1 VRVLVLL
8 LLLLA
13 ARAWVAEPVRIP
25 TSSMARTLLPGE
37 HVLVD
42 KVSPHA
48 RAWRHGDIVM
58 FRAPG
63 TGQLTVKRLVGLP
76 GDRLAI
82 RDGVLVVNGAR
93 VAEPYVAPGAIDSV
107 FFGPTLVQP
116 GEVFV
121 LGDNRRNSLDSRDY
135 GPVPVDA
142 LEGRVLLV
150 LWPPARV
157 GTFR

>member
-1 VRVLVLL
+1 VRVLVAL

-13 ARAWVAEPVRIP
+13 ARTWVAEPVRIP
-25 TSSMARTLLPGE
+25 TSSMAATLLPGE

-42 KVSPHA
+42 KVSAHV
-48 RAWRHGDIVM
+48 RAWRHGDVVM

-63 TGQLTVKRLVGLP
+63 TGELTVKRLVGLP
-76 GDRLAI
+76 GDKVAI

-93 VAEPYVAPGAIDSV
+93 VTEPYVASGAIDSV
-107 FFGPTLVQP
+107 FYGPTRVPP

-142 LEGRVLLV
+142 LEGRVMMV
-150 LWPPARV
+150 LWPPARM
-157 GTFR
+157 GTVR